1 MFHSLSQSATLLQ
14 ALGVRGGAG
23 LTEKTATQ
31 AKCSE
36 QINPGKIKGLVIK
49 THHPTESFR
58 VRVRVTLRTIAK
70 HHLMLSSG
78 QIVKYPV
85 W

>member
-49 THHPTESFR
+49 THHPTESYRVR
-58 VRVRVTLRTIAK
+58 VRVRVT